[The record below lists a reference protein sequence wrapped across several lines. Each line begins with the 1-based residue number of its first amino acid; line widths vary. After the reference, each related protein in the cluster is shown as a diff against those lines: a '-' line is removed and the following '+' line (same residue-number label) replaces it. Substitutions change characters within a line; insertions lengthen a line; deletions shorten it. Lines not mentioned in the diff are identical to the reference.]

1 MEGLNDMVS
10 QTLELKHK
18 QIAREAAH
26 KTELKM
32 LVKMKIAGI
41 PKSAIIEIAQSENIP
56 EEEINR
62 IFDDKEE

>member
-1 MEGLNDMVS
+1 MVS
-10 QTLELKHK
+10 QTLELKHE

-32 LVKMKIAGI
+32 LVKMKTAGI
-41 PKSAIIEIAQSENIP
+41 PKSAIIKTAQSIP

-62 IFDDKEE
+62 IFDNKEE

>member
-1 MEGLNDMVS
+1 M
-10 QTLELKHK
+10 ELKHE

-32 LVKMKIAGI
+32 LVKMKTAGI
-41 PKSAIIEIAQSENIP
+41 PKSAIIKTAQSENIP

-62 IFDDKEE
+62 IFDNKEE

>member
-1 MEGLNDMVS
+1 MVS
-10 QTLELKHK
+10 QTLELKNK

-32 LVKMKIAGI
+32 LVKMKTAGI

>member
-32 LVKMKIAGI
+32 LVKMKTAGI
-41 PKSAIIEIAQSENIP
+41 PKSAII
-56 EEEINR
+56 
-62 IFDDKEE
+62 